1 MLAAFV
7 STAAIFAHG
16 QTSRLDR
23 IHIGDVIE
31 VDQVGGTEFDWR
43 GRVGA
48 DGSLI
53 GFDTYDEPII
63 ALCKTDIELAAEIE
77 AGFRKILREP
87 KFAVRIIDRSQRP
100 TVTIEGAVKTP
111 SRFRLMREVQLREL
125 IALAGGLSDS
135 VAGDIIINRQA
146 AIACSEGAVDPGR
159 SGFEQIRISLRD
171 LLAGKPDADVEIM
184 LGDIIIVDKAAIVY
198 IIGGVRTPGTVYIR
212 GQETL
217 LAAIEKAGGF
227 SKDAVKD
234 QISVFRRGESG
245 SEIIQCG
252 IGKDASCDPEK
263 AVTMPFD
270 IIEIGTK
277 GRPQR
282 QYAPVFAAV
291 EQALNGSNKELPL
304 RIIE

>member
-1 MLAAFV
+1 M
-7 STAAIFAHG
+7 AAIVSAGAMFAQG
-16 QTSRLDR
+16 QTARLDR

-43 GRVGA
+43 GSVGG

-53 GFDTYDEPII
+53 GFDSYDEPIN
-63 ALCKTDIELAAEIE
+63 ALCKTVTELAAEIE
-77 AGFRKILREP
+77 SGFRKILREP

-111 SRFRLMREVQLREL
+111 SRFRLMREVRLREL

-135 VAGDIIINRQA
+135 VAGDIIINRRS
-146 AIACSEGAVDPGR
+146 AIACSNMAAGPGG
-159 SGFEQIRISLRD
+159 SGFEQVKVTLGD
-171 LLAGKPDADVEIM
+171 LLNGTPDADIEIM
-184 LGDIIIVDKAAIVY
+184 LGDNIIVDKAAIVY

-212 GQETL
+212 GQESIR
-217 LAAIEKAGGF
+217 AAIEKAGGF
-227 SKDAVKD
+227 SKDAVRD
-234 QISVFRRGESG
+234 QIAVFRRGESG

-252 IGKDASCDPEK
+252 IGKDASCDPEI
-263 AVTMPFD
+263 AAAMPFD
-270 IIEIGTK
+270 IIEVGAK
-277 GRPQR
+277 GRGQR